1 MSPALVG
8 ELFAVAAL
16 LMFSVNIILTK
27 VASTKTSLSLGF
39 LVSVSVNVIVGA
51 LLFGVEL
58 LVRSEPLHWN
68 GPAFGMFL
76 LAGVFATFLGRWFF
90 FESVVHFGPAK
101 ASVFQITSPLFTAII
116 AWIFFG
122 QTLRLADLAAMALV
136 VLGLLLVADIR
147 EVFRRR
153 NADRAARS
161 AAGAADAVAPPAGAR
176 SKGLLRSGAV
186 LGIGG
191 AMAYAIGHVLRGA
204 AVLSWN
210 EPILGTLLGACS
222 GIALHMLFSSGTKDM
237 VRDIRQTDPRGLQLF
252 MIGGLLTILS
262 QICMVVSLRYIPVSI
277 TALISLCTPALVFP
291 MSYFL
296 LRNQERITLMPVL
309 GCVLTFAG
317 IVVIVLG

>member
-1 MSPALVG
+1 MSAPLIG

-58 LVRSEPLHWN
+58 VLRKDALHWN
-68 GPAFGMFL
+68 GAAFGTFL

-101 ASVFQITSPLFTAII
+101 ASAFQISSPLFTAII

-122 QTLRLADLAAMALV
+122 QTLRATDLAGMALV
-136 VLGLLLVADIR
+136 VLGLLLVANIG
-147 EVFRRR
+147 EVFRQRS
-153 NADRAARS
+153 ASKAARS
-161 AAGAADAVAPPAGAR
+161 AATAAGAPAPAGLQFKA
-176 SKGLLRSGAV
+176 LLRSGAV

-191 AMAYAIGHVLRGA
+191 SMAYAIGHVLRGA

-222 GIALHMLFSSGTKDM
+222 GITLHMLFSGGTRDM
-237 VRDIRQTDPRGLQLF
+237 VRDIRAADRQGVLLF
-252 MIGGLLTILS
+252 TIGGLLTILS
-262 QICMVVSLRYIPVSI
+262 QISMVVSLRYIPVSI

-291 MSYFL
+291 MSYFFL
-296 LRNQERITLMPVL
+296 KNQERITWTPML
-309 GCVLTFAG
+309 GCALTLAG
-317 IVVIVLG
+317 IVVIVLR